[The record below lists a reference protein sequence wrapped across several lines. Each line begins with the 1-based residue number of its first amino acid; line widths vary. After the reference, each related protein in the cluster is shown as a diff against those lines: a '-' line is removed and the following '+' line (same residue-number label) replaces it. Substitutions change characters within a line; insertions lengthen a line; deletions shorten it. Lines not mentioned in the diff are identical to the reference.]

1 MQFDNWFLLIALSL
15 LLLAFAVLQASGEE
29 RRRRIK
35 GIGYGAV
42 LAALAF
48 VVYNTWGTTGVIDGI
63 GWVLTNGLP
72 FIGVLIVL
80 FIGYVFWTASDAT
93 DTRAGFLEEAR
104 ERMTEPVLQVA
115 GIVSTLA
122 ITIAL
127 GMWATGMALA
137 DLLGLF
143 GWMFGQDPMVI
154 SNLWAIIVGFIG
166 FGGSVPI
173 LDPLIPDA
181 LRGMSTLWWFGL
193 TLTVL
198 GIAVAVR
205 QSQSFRSARSS
216 SDG

>member
-1 MQFDNWFLLIALSL
+1 MANRLQSIGLGARAG
-15 LLLAFAVLQASGEE
+15 LLAGILMVVL
-29 RRRRIK
+29 
-35 GIGYGAV
+35 V
-42 LAALAF
+42 
-48 VVYNTWGTTGVIDGI
+48 
-63 GWVLTNGLP
+63 
-72 FIGVLIVL
+72 IVL

-104 ERMTEPVLQVA
+104 ERMTEPILQVA

-154 SNLWAIIVGFIG
+154 SNLWAIVLGFIG
-166 FGGSVPI
+166 FGGSIPI

-198 GIAVAVR
+198 GVAVAVR
-205 QSQSFRSARSS
+205 QSQSFRSAQSS
-216 SDG
+216 GDG